1 MSMRRNWVRRSAL
14 AALLTALGAAA
25 HAQDAPPAPPMAP
38 TAPTAAPDSTPPAP
52 PMATPAAPMA
62 TPGDMNTSPGM
73 SSGVTT
79 ASDYRLLSSPYYDYV
94 DLQMAMA
101 RGYSLGQ
108 IAVISKI
115 ARLTGLPVRFVTDR
129 VSTGRTFALLA
140 SDYNLRLADVLDASD
155 EQARIEEYLRLYESL
170 NSLGTVHSTP
180 FTYVDTTT
188 GPTLAELES
197 RYTQLNA
204 QFPAL
209 PPTNIETTPIGS
221 STITTTETVITPVA
235 APPPPAPPVT
245 ETEVIRTVTTH
256 TRVRHHARRH
266 RARRVHHARH
276 HRLPSY
282 TSRGS

>member
-1 MSMRRNWVRRSAL
+1 M
-14 AALLTALGAAA
+14 AA
-25 HAQDAPPAPPMAP
+25 PAPM
-38 TAPTAAPDSTPPAP
+38 AAPDTGFTTTSTL
-52 PMATPAAPMA
+52 TQ
-62 TPGDMNTSPGM
+62 TN
-73 SSGVTT
+73 
-79 ASDYRLLSSPYYDYV
+79 DYSLLSSPYYDYV
-94 DLQMAMA
+94 DLKTAMA

-115 ARLTGLPVRFVTDR
+115 ARLTGLPFRFVTDR

-140 SDYNLRLADVLDASD
+140 SDCNLRLADVLDASD
-155 EQARIEEYLRLYESL
+155 ERARIEEYLRLYESL

-180 FTYVDTTT
+180 FTYVDTTP

-209 PPTNIETTPIGS
+209 PPTNIETAPIGS
-221 STITTTETVITPVA
+221 STTTTTTETVAPTVVA

-245 ETEVIRTVTTH
+245 ETRVETVDTVTTH

-266 RARRVHHARH
+266 HARRVHHVRRH
-276 HRLPSY
+276 RHMPSY
-282 TSRGS
+282 MSRGS

>member
-1 MSMRRNWVRRSAL
+1 M
-14 AALLTALGAAA
+14 
-25 HAQDAPPAPPMAP
+25 
-38 TAPTAAPDSTPPAP
+38 AAPDTGFTTPSIL
-52 PMATPAAPMA
+52 TQV
-62 TPGDMNTSPGM
+62 N
-73 SSGVTT
+73 
-79 ASDYRLLSSPYYDYV
+79 DYSLLSSPYYDYV
-94 DLQMAMA
+94 DLKTAMA

-115 ARLTGLPVRFVTDR
+115 ARLTGLPFRFVTDR

-140 SDYNLRLADVLDASD
+140 SDYNLRLGDVLDASD
-155 EQARIEEYLRLYESL
+155 ERARIEEYLRLYESL

-180 FTYVDTTT
+180 FTYVDTTP
-188 GPTLAELES
+188 GPTLAELEA

-221 STITTTETVITPVA
+221 STVITTETVVTPVA

-245 ETEVIRTVTTH
+245 ETRVETVRTVTTH
-256 TRVRHHARRH
+256 ARVRHHARRH
-266 RARRVHHARH
+266 RARRVHHVRH

>member
-1 MSMRRNWVRRSAL
+1 MSMRKNWVRRSAL

-25 HAQDAPPAPPMAP
+25 HAQDAPPAPPIAP
-38 TAPTAAPDSTPPAP
+38 TAPMAAPDSTPPAP
-52 PMATPAAPMA
+52 PMV
-62 TPGDMNTSPGM
+62 TPGDMNTNPGM

-79 ASDYRLLSSPYYDYV
+79 ANDYRLLSSPYYDYV
-94 DLQMAMA
+94 DLKTAMA
-101 RGYSLGQ
+101 RGYSLSQLG
-108 IAVISKI
+108 VISKI
-115 ARLTGLPVRFVTDR
+115 ARLTGLPFRFVTDR

-140 SDYNLRLADVLDASD
+140 SDYNLRLGDVLDALD

-221 STITTTETVITPVA
+221 STTTTTTETVTPTVA
-235 APPPPAPPVT
+235 AAPPPPPPAPPVT

-266 RARRVHHARH
+266 HARRVHHVRRH
-276 HRLPSY
+276 RHMPSY
-282 TSRGS
+282 MSRGS